1 MPGQRQARVRSGIY
15 TLKTGK
21 PGGKTGKQGITRL
34 SKRDNP
40 QEKGR
45 RPRREVGAPAQCSL
59 RGGNAG
65 KGFASPKIG
74 PMLAPGSK
82 LGIDPRLFPQWREDL
97 EFLRDAEPDDARV
110 EREDVGGQPGVVAV
124 QKRSEERRV
133 GKEWVSTCRSRWSPY
148 P

>member
-40 QEKGR
+40 HEKGR

-65 KGFASPKIG
+65 KGCASLKIV

-82 LGIDPRLFPQWREDL
+82 HGIDARLFSLWREDL
-97 EFLRDAEPDDARV
+97 AFLRDAERD
-110 EREDVGGQPGVVAV
+110 E
-124 QKRSEERRV
+124 
-133 GKEWVSTCRSRWSPY
+133 
-148 P
+148 